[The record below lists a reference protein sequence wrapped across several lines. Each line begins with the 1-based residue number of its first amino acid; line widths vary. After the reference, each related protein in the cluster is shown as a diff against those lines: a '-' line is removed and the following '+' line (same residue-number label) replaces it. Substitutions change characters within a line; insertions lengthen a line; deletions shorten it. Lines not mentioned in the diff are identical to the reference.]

1 MKHLIRGVVAF
12 VVLAPLV
19 AAGQEAA
26 PSNASSHGRGA
37 MYRHKA
43 TLVPP
48 PAPETIEAPSVQ
60 LPMAPIAPAEIP
72 LQPPRVSFR
81 SGVLT
86 VDSQN
91 SKLSDILKA
100 IRTLTGTEIDPMP
113 EIADRTAVHLVGSP
127 SDVIS
132 SLLRGSSYGYV
143 LISSSEDSTVL
154 QKVMLIAAEP
164 AAGAS
169 GAAAAA
175 MASGRPT
182 TRPALPPSPYA
193 EPVVAPAA
201 SEPSTP
207 AADSAAA
214 NPASA
219 NPAAATPNA
228 IAGNAGGAAAPAA
241 TKDAAVTT
249 ASDDP
254 PKDAPN
260 PATLQGITMPDP
272 VQFAAQPVQPKTD
285 SSGQPAM
292 SAAGQ
297 YMQELYRLRVQ
308 QQQSQ
313 NGGAPAVAATPQ

>member
-1 MKHLIRGVVAF
+1 MKYLIRGVVAF

-19 AAGQEAA
+19 ATGQEAA
-26 PSNASSHGRGA
+26 PSNPSGHGRGA

-43 TLVPP
+43 SLVPP
-48 PAPETIEAPSVQ
+48 PAPETIEAPSLP
-60 LPMAPIAPAEIP
+60 LPMAPMAPTEIP

-81 SGVLT
+81 AGVLT

-91 SKLSDILKA
+91 SKLGDILKA
-100 IRTLTGTEIDPMP
+100 IHTLTGTEFDPMP
-113 EIADRTAVHLVGSP
+113 EIAERTAVHLVGSP
-127 SDVIS
+127 GDVVS

-143 LISSSEDSTVL
+143 LISSSDDSTIL

-164 AAGAS
+164 AAGAT
-169 GAAAAA
+169 AAA
-175 MASGRPT
+175 MASGRPPA

-193 EPVVAPAA
+193 EPVAAPAA
-201 SEPSTP
+201 SEPVAPAP
-207 AADSAAA
+207 AAEAAA
-214 NPASA
+214 ASPASA

-228 IAGNAGGAAAPAA
+228 IAANAAAAATPAA

-260 PATLQGITMPDP
+260 PATLQGIAMPDP
-272 VQFAAQPVQPKTD
+272 VQFAAQPAQPKTD

-308 QQQSQ
+308 QQSQ
-313 NGGAPAVAATPQ
+313 NGGAPAVASSPQ